1 MRRVLVIALVSAVLL
16 SPGPIETKTT
26 DKTAL
31 PLMNGAGL
39 TLQLSVQPAIG
50 YFAGQ
55 TNLLGE
61 TIPLD
66 PNRVLE
72 GEKLHLT
79 LTCSESIAGYTVR
92 LGAYTR
98 TVAGY
103 PGDLSHMHRILV
115 PDGPATHYWSGER
128 LGPALPLSVTAWTGG
143 NVTCQKEGPVLEITG
158 HVRQLV
164 RTQPARAR

>member
-1 MRRVLVIALVSAVLL
+1 MRRVLAIALVSAVLFA
-16 SPGPIETKTT
+16 PGPIETKTT

-31 PLMNGAGL
+31 PLMDGAGL

-61 TIPLD
+61 TVPLD

-92 LGAYTR
+92 LGAYSWTF
-98 TVAGY
+98 AGY
-103 PGDLSHMHRILV
+103 PGYLTYMTGILV
-115 PDGPATHYWSGER
+115 PDGLETLSWSGER

-164 RTQPARAR
+164 RTQPASAR

>member
-1 MRRVLVIALVSAVLL
+1 MRRVLAIALASAFLL
-16 SPGPIETKTT
+16 APGPIESKTIR
-26 DKTAL
+26 KTAL

-79 LTCSESIAGYTVR
+79 LTCSESIAGYTVH
-92 LGAYTR
+92 LGASSWTF
-98 TVAGY
+98 AGY
-103 PGDLSHMHRILV
+103 PGYLTYMTGILV
-115 PDGPATHYWSGER
+115 PDGLETLSWSGER
-128 LGPALPLSVTAWTGG
+128 LGPALTLSVTAWTSSGATG
-143 NVTCQKEGPVLEITG
+143 QKEGPVLEITG